1 MNCTDLKE
9 HLMPFADGELE
20 PTLASEVEKALESC
34 PECQEELAEIRRISS
49 MSRMAFMAPVEA
61 VNLAGVYDGVMARIA
76 AEANATEVAAAKAPA
91 ATTAP
96 GAWARFTQWCSELVR
111 FEHPMALAGAAAA
124 VLAVVVGLSMT
135 GGDKAQTVGAPEGVA
150 SSEPRRRGA
159 EEEVKAMG
167 RNGAF
172 VEHLEAQKGKAF
184 VEFDKNDPEAPMVLW
199 HVVEEDGVPAPKGL

>member
-20 PTLASEVEKALESC
+20 PTLAAQVEKALESC

-49 MSRMAFMAPVEA
+49 MSRAAFLAPVEA
-61 VNLAGVYDGVMARIA
+61 ASLAGVYDGVMARIA
-76 AEANATEVAAAKAPA
+76 AEDRAAAK
-91 ATTAP
+91 TTTP
-96 GAWARFTQWCSELVR
+96 SAWARFTQWCSEFVR
-111 FEHPMALAGAAAA
+111 FEHPMAFAGAAAA

-135 GGDKAQTVGAPEGVA
+135 GGASAPAPGVANEGVA
-150 SSEPRRRGA
+150 NSEPRRRGA

-172 VEHLEAQKGKAF
+172 VEHIEAQKGKAF